1 MARKIFIGEQDF
13 VTLRENNYFYIDK
26 TEFIRTWWEDGD
38 NTTAIM
44 RPRRFG
50 KTLNMSMVNAFFSID
65 YEGRGQELFGDLRI
79 WQYENMHRLQG
90 KFPVIFLSFAMVK
103 GSSYGN
109 LLHKLREIIAAA
121 FKKHAYLLES
131 DVLDDADKAYFAKVR
146 FCEQSVD
153 WEVSI
158 NKLSAWLSAYY
169 QRKVIILLD
178 EYDAP
183 MQEAYAGGFWQE
195 MTEFMRPFFN
205 ASFKS
210 NAYMDRALMT
220 GITRVAR
227 ESIFSDLNHLAVV
240 TVLDDMYNDAFGFS
254 ETEVFAAMDEYGL
267 TDREGVKAWYDGF
280 SFGNRRDVYNP
291 WSIINFL
298 KEKGRFD
305 AYWANTSANRLIS
318 NLLQSGSVSLKKQ
331 FECLLQGR
339 SIWAEIDNQV
349 VFHDMTGNTNA
360 IWSLF
365 VASGYLTG
373 EKVQAA
379 EPGRLVYELRITNY
393 ETRCMFDSLVSRWFQ
408 SGGDSYNEFIEAL
421 LHDDVEAM
429 EDFLNDISLRTFSFF
444 DVGKL
449 PGQRQEPE
457 RFYHGFVLGMM
468 VDLREEYVITSNR
481 ESGFGRYDI
490 MLEPRNDSDNAI
502 IIEFKVFRPQ
512 REKNLAEALQHA
524 LRQIEERNYAAAL
537 EAKGIPQERI
547 RKYGFVFEGK
557 KVVVGRGK

>member
-1 MARKIFIGEQDF
+1 MHVWQHES
-13 VTLRENNYFYIDK
+13 
-26 TEFIRTWWEDGD
+26 
-38 NTTAIM
+38 M
-44 RPRRFG
+44 R
-50 KTLNMSMVNAFFSID
+50 
-65 YEGRGQELFGDLRI
+65 Q
-79 WQYENMHRLQG
+79 LQG
-90 KFPVIFLSFAMVK
+90 RFPVIFLSFAMVK
-103 GSSYGN
+103 GSDCGS
-109 LLHKLREIIAAA
+109 LLQKLREIIAAA
-121 FKKHAYLLES
+121 FKKHAYLLAS
-131 DVLDDADKAYFAKVR
+131 DVLDAADKAYFKKVR
-146 FCEQSVD
+146 FCEQGVD

-158 NKLSAWLSAYY
+158 HKLSAWLSAYY
-169 QRKVIILLD
+169 KRKVILLLD
-178 EYDAP
+178 GYDTP
-183 MQEAYAGGFWQE
+183 MQEAYAGDFWQE
-195 MTEFMRPFFN
+195 MTELMRPFFN
-205 ASFKS
+205 ATFKS
-210 NAYMDRALMT
+210 NEYMDRALMT

-227 ESIFSDLNHLAVV
+227 ESIFSDLNHLTVV

-254 ETEVFAAMDEYGL
+254 EAEVFAAMNEYGL

-280 SFGNRRDVYNP
+280 SFGNRRDIYNP

-318 NLLQSGSVSLKKQ
+318 NLLQSGSAKLKKQ

-339 SIWAEIDNQV
+339 SIYAEIDNQV

-373 EKVQAA
+373 ERGQAGEA
-379 EPGRLVYELRITNY
+379 GRLVYSLRITNY
-393 ETRCMFDSLVSRWFQ
+393 ETRRMFASMVSRWFK
-408 SGGDSYNEFIEAL
+408 SGGDSYSDFLEAL

-429 EDFLNDISLRTFSFF
+429 EDFLNDVSLRTFSFF

-457 RFYHGFVLGMM
+457 RFYHGFVLGLM
-468 VDLREEYVITSNR
+468 VDLRDRYVITSNR

-512 REKNLAEALQHA
+512 RERNLVEALRQA
-524 LRQIEERNYAAAL
+524 LQQIEERHYAAAL

-557 KVVVGRGK
+557 RVVVGRGK

>member
-26 TEFIRTWWEDGD
+26 TDFIRNWWEDGD

-50 KTLNMSMVNAFFSID
+50 KTLNMSMVNAFFSLD
-65 YEGRGQELFGDLRI
+65 YEGRGQELFGDLRV
-79 WQYENMHRLQG
+79 WQHESMRQLQG
-90 KFPVIFLSFAMVK
+90 RFPVIFLSFAMVK
-103 GSSYGN
+103 GSDCGS
-109 LLHKLREIIAAA
+109 LLQKLREIIAAA
-121 FKKHAYLLES
+121 FKKHAYLLAS
-131 DVLDDADKAYFAKVR
+131 DVLDAADKAYFKKVR
-146 FCEQSVD
+146 FCEQGVD

-158 NKLSAWLSAYY
+158 HKLSAWLSAYY
-169 QRKVIILLD
+169 KRKVILLLD
-178 EYDAP
+178 EYDTP
-183 MQEAYAGGFWQE
+183 MQEAYAGDFWQE
-195 MTEFMRPFFN
+195 MTELMRPFFN
-205 ASFKS
+205 ATFKS
-210 NAYMDRALMT
+210 NEYMDRALMT

-227 ESIFSDLNHLAVV
+227 ESIFSDLNHLTVV

-254 ETEVFAAMDEYGL
+254 EAEVFAAMNEYGL

-280 SFGNRRDVYNP
+280 SFGNRRDIYNP

-318 NLLQSGSVSLKKQ
+318 NLLQSGSAKLKKQ

-339 SIWAEIDNQV
+339 SICAEIDNQV

-373 EKVQAA
+373 ERGQAGEA
-379 EPGRLVYELRITNY
+379 GRLVYSLRITNY
-393 ETRCMFDSLVSRWFQ
+393 ETRRMFAGMVSRWFK
-408 SGGDSYNEFIEAL
+408 SGGDSYSDFLEAL

-429 EDFLNDISLRTFSFF
+429 EDFLNDVSLRTFSFF

-457 RFYHGFVLGMM
+457 RFYHGFVLGLM
-468 VDLREEYVITSNR
+468 VDLRDRYVITSNR

-512 REKNLAEALQHA
+512 RESNLAEALRQA
-524 LRQIEERNYAAAL
+524 LQQIEERNYAAAL

-557 KVVVGRGK
+557 RVAVGRGK

>member
-26 TEFIRTWWEDGD
+26 TEFIRNWWEDGD

-50 KTLNMSMVNAFFSID
+50 KTLNMSMVNAFFSLD
-65 YEGRGQELFGDLRI
+65 YEGRGQELFGDLRV
-79 WQYENMHRLQG
+79 WQHESMRQLQG
-90 KFPVIFLSFAMVK
+90 RFPVIFLSFAMVK
-103 GSSYGN
+103 GSDCGS
-109 LLHKLREIIAAA
+109 LLQKLREIIAAA
-121 FKKHAYLLES
+121 FKKHAYLLAS
-131 DVLDDADKAYFAKVR
+131 DVLDAADKAYFKKVR
-146 FCEQSVD
+146 FCEQGVD

-158 NKLSAWLSAYY
+158 HKLSAWLSAYY
-169 QRKVIILLD
+169 KRKVILLLD
-178 EYDAP
+178 EYDTP

-205 ASFKS
+205 ATFKS
-210 NAYMDRALMT
+210 NEYMDRALMT

-227 ESIFSDLNHLAVV
+227 ESIFSDLNHLTVV

-254 ETEVFAAMDEYGL
+254 EAEVFAAMNEYGL

-280 SFGNRRDVYNP
+280 SFGNRRDIYNP

-298 KEKGRFD
+298 KERGRFD

-318 NLLQSGSVSLKKQ
+318 NLLQSGSASLKKQ

-339 SIWAEIDNQV
+339 SIGAEIDHQV

-373 EKVQAA
+373 ERVQTGEA
-379 EPGRLVYELRITNY
+379 GLLVYNLRITNY
-393 ETRCMFDSLVSRWFQ
+393 ETRHMFAGMVSRWFK
-408 SGGDSYNEFIEAL
+408 SGGDSYSDFLEAL

-429 EDFLNDISLRTFSFF
+429 EDFLNDVSLRTFSFF

-457 RFYHGFVLGMM
+457 RFYHGFVLGLM
-468 VDLREEYVITSNR
+468 VDLRDRYVITSNR

-512 REKNLAEALQHA
+512 RERNLAEALRQA
-524 LRQIEERNYAAAL
+524 LQQIEERHYAAAL

-557 KVVVGRGK
+557 KVAVGRGK

>member
-26 TEFIRTWWEDGD
+26 TEFIRNWWEDGD

-65 YEGRGQELFGDLRI
+65 YEGRGQELFGDLHV
-79 WQYENMHRLQG
+79 WQHESMRQLQG
-90 KFPVIFLSFAMVK
+90 RFPVIFLSFAMVK
-103 GSSYGN
+103 GSDCGS
-109 LLHKLREIIAAA
+109 LLQKLREIIAAA
-121 FKKHAYLLES
+121 FKKHAYLLAS
-131 DVLDDADKAYFAKVR
+131 DVLDAADKAYFKKVR
-146 FCEQSVD
+146 FCEQGVD

-158 NKLSAWLSAYY
+158 HKLSAWLSVYY
-169 QRKVIILLD
+169 KRKVILLLD
-178 EYDAP
+178 EYDTP
-183 MQEAYAGGFWQE
+183 MQEAYAGDFWQE
-195 MTEFMRPFFN
+195 MTELMRPFFN
-205 ASFKS
+205 ATFKS
-210 NAYMDRALMT
+210 NEYMDRALMT

-227 ESIFSDLNHLAVV
+227 ESIFSDLNHLTVV

-254 ETEVFAAMDEYGL
+254 EAEVFAAMNEYGL

-280 SFGNRRDVYNP
+280 SFGNRRDIYNP

-298 KEKGRFD
+298 KERGRFD

-318 NLLQSGSVSLKKQ
+318 NLLQSGSASLKKQ

-339 SIWAEIDNQV
+339 SICAEIDHQV

-373 EKVQAA
+373 ERVQTGEA
-379 EPGRLVYELRITNY
+379 GLLVYSLRITNY
-393 ETRCMFDSLVSRWFQ
+393 ETRRMFAGMVSRWFK
-408 SGGDSYNEFIEAL
+408 SGGDSYSDFLEAL

-429 EDFLNDISLRTFSFF
+429 EDFLNDVSLRTFSFF

-457 RFYHGFVLGMM
+457 RFYHGFVLGLM
-468 VDLREEYVITSNR
+468 VDLRDRYVITSNR

-512 REKNLAEALQHA
+512 RERNLAEALRQA
-524 LRQIEERNYAAAL
+524 LQQIEERHYAAAL

-557 KVVVGRGK
+557 KVAVGGGK

>member
-26 TEFIRTWWEDGD
+26 TDFIRNWWEDGD

-50 KTLNMSMVNAFFSID
+50 KTLNMSMVNAFFSLD
-65 YEGRGQELFGDLRI
+65 YEGRGQELFGDLRV
-79 WQYENMHRLQG
+79 WQHESMRQLQG
-90 KFPVIFLSFAMVK
+90 RFPVIFLSFAMVK
-103 GSSYGN
+103 GSDCGS
-109 LLHKLREIIAAA
+109 LLQKLREIIAAA
-121 FKKHAYLLES
+121 FKKHAYLLAS
-131 DVLDDADKAYFAKVR
+131 DVLDAADKAYFKKVR
-146 FCEQSVD
+146 FCEQGVD

-158 NKLSAWLSAYY
+158 HKLSAWLSAYY
-169 QRKVIILLD
+169 KRKVILLLD
-178 EYDAP
+178 EYDTP
-183 MQEAYAGGFWQE
+183 MQEAYAGDFWQE
-195 MTEFMRPFFN
+195 MTELMRPFFN
-205 ASFKS
+205 ATFKS
-210 NAYMDRALMT
+210 NEYMDRALMT

-227 ESIFSDLNHLAVV
+227 ESIFSDLNHLTVV

-254 ETEVFAAMDEYGL
+254 EAEVFAAMNEYGL

-280 SFGNRRDVYNP
+280 SFGNRRDIYNP

-298 KEKGRFD
+298 KERGRFD

-318 NLLQSGSVSLKKQ
+318 NLLQSGSASLKKQ

-339 SIWAEIDNQV
+339 SICAEIDHQV

-373 EKVQAA
+373 ERVQTGEA
-379 EPGRLVYELRITNY
+379 GLLVYNLRITNY
-393 ETRCMFDSLVSRWFQ
+393 ETRHMFAGMVSRWFK
-408 SGGDSYNEFIEAL
+408 SGGDSYSDFLEAL

-429 EDFLNDISLRTFSFF
+429 EDFLNDVSLRTFSFF

-457 RFYHGFVLGMM
+457 RFYHGFVLGLM
-468 VDLREEYVITSNR
+468 VDLRDRYVITSNR

-512 REKNLAEALQHA
+512 RERNLAEALRQA
-524 LRQIEERNYAAAL
+524 LQQIEERHYAAAL

-557 KVVVGRGK
+557 RVAVGRGK